1 MSGETSLAEVQR
13 WMLDALHQAD
23 GGHPAGP
30 AVLAPSP
37 TMTAGQCLDV
47 YRRGYRLRLLET
59 LWAMH
64 PALRHLTGDEL
75 FDAFALD
82 YLAAC
87 RPSSYSLFRLG
98 DGFADHLAATRPDSE
113 ETWPD
118 LLIDVARFERAFLE
132 VYDGR
137 GAEGGTVATSD
148 EVPSDRGR
156 GRFVTVTPVP
166 CLRVLRS
173 RFPVG
178 EYVRAVRRDENAG
191 MPAPR
196 PTYEALV
203 RRNYVVD
210 VVPLTARSCPAL
222 ETLLAGA
229 DVAGAARAIGASDG
243 QVLAWVRSWAERG
256 LFTHITLRK
265 EATCS

>member
-1 MSGETSLAEVQR
+1 MSDVTSLAELQR
-13 WMLDALHQAD
+13 WMLDALHASD
-23 GGHPAGP
+23 ESPPVDSG
-30 AVLAPSP
+30 VLAPSP

-47 YRRGYRLRLLET
+47 YRRGYRLRLLES
-59 LWAMH
+59 LRAVH

-82 YLAAC
+82 YLSANPPA
-87 RPSSYSLFRLG
+87 SYSLFDLG
-98 DGFADHLAATRPDSE
+98 AGFADHLAATRPDTG

-118 LLIDVARFERAFLE
+118 LLVDVVKFERAFLE
-132 VYDGR
+132 VYDGP
-137 GAEGGTVATSD
+137 GAEGGTVASSID
-148 EVPSDRGR
+148 VPSDPGS
-156 GRFVTVTPVP
+156 GGLVTVTPVP
-166 CLRVLRS
+166 CVRILRS

-178 EYVRAVRRDENAG
+178 EYVCGVRRDENPG

-203 RRNYVVD
+203 RRRYVVD
-210 VVPLTARSCPAL
+210 LVPLTTRSCRAL

-229 DVAGAARAIGASDG
+229 DVSRAARAAGTGDG
-243 QVLAWVRSWAERG
+243 QVLAWMRSWADGG
-256 LFTHITLRK
+256 LFAHITLRK